1 MGSWPAPGEAGLAPT
16 AARFSSRRPLSA
28 CLRALFFLL
37 LLLLF
42 LDPSFSTWSEINLY
56 LLDKYSHM

>member
-1 MGSWPAPGEAGLAPT
+1 MGSWPAPGETGLASA

-37 LLLLF
+37 LLCLF
-42 LDPSFSTWSEINLY
+42 LHPSFCRLY
-56 LLDKYSHM
+56 LPKDCSHM